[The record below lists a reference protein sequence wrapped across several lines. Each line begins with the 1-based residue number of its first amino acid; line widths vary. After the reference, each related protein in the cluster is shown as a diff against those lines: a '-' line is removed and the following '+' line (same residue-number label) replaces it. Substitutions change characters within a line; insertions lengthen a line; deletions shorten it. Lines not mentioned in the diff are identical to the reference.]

1 MIAAR
6 KRLRSLAGRVA
17 LRGILLFMLLVVQA
31 QASVAVRAQQA
42 LSPGTASILAS
53 PELHGDATEALD
65 HLYNMRF
72 AQAEAAT
79 ARIQERFPEHP
90 VGPFLDGLILWWR
103 ILPSLT
109 VDHDSHD
116 RAFMR
121 AMEETIDRSE
131 QIRKNGS
138 YGYDAD
144 FFQGAAHGFR
154 GRLHG
159 DRESWLRGA
168 QDGRRALDFVFD
180 LADADTSN
188 ADLLFGEGVY
198 RYFAEAIPEQYPI
211 VRPIMFFFPDG
222 DKEEGKRLLRTV
234 VQRGTYV
241 RAEAAWFLLQI
252 HLAFEPDYQRALEY
266 ATLLNT
272 WYPQNPLFRV
282 MLGRVLFRWGQW
294 DRAEQAFSGLTAA
307 VDSVAADFD
316 EVPPAL
322 LSQAH
327 YYLGRIDMTRRHW
340 SAAHT
345 HFERVPALE
354 APYDGHSYFKVH
366 ARLRQGMV
374 LDAEGRRDQAVQ
386 AYQSVLDMPDR
397 GGSRD
402 RARDYL
408 RTPYR
413 SAMP

>member
-1 MIAAR
+1 MFVAWVTAAR
-6 KRLRSLAGRVA
+6 N
-17 LRGILLFMLLVVQA
+17 ILCSVVLLLLLSTVVQ
-31 QASVAVRAQQA
+31 VQQA
-42 LSPGTASILAS
+42 AAQGTSSILS
-53 PELHGDATEALD
+53 DPELHADATQALND
-65 HLYNMRF
+65 LYNMRF
-72 AQAEAAT
+72 ARAQAAT
-79 ARIQERFPEHP
+79 ARIKVRYPDHP

-109 VDHDSHD
+109 VDDPSHD

-121 AMEETIDRSE
+121 HMEETIDRSE
-131 QIRKNGS
+131 QIRKNGA

-234 VQRGTYV
+234 VRRGTYV

-252 HLAFEPDYQRALEY
+252 HLTFEPDFERALEY

-272 WYPQNPLFRV
+272 WYPENPLFRV

-294 DRAEQAFSGLTAA
+294 DRAETAFQGVISAPGTGSGVNATR
-307 VDSVAADFD
+307 FD
-316 EVPPAL
+316 DVPPPV

-327 YYLGRIDMTRRHW
+327 YYLGRIEMTRRNW
-340 SAAHT
+340 SAARP
-345 HFERVPALE
+345 HFEAVPALE
-354 APYDGHSYFKVH
+354 APYDGYSYFEVH
-366 ARLRQGMV
+366 ARLRHGMV
-374 LDAEGRRDQAVQ
+374 LDAEGNRDQAVQ
-386 AYQSVLDMPDR
+386 AYRAVLNMPDK

-413 SAMP
+413 NALP